1 MEAPITPIC
10 KLLSGGAA
18 LALAIGPAPASA
30 RLRASPSD
38 PAWAYVQARTAAMNG
53 DHARAAELLAAL
65 YEAMPG
71 EKDFARK
78 ALGEAIDSG
87 RFDLALSLTRQI
99 PPEGLASDA
108 RLLVVADEL
117 KRRRFDSA
125 SAWLVKSSDGSDLSF
140 LRPLVAAWSAAD
152 RGDLNTALAAI
163 AAIPANSPIVG
174 FKNEELAFL
183 QLKFRRSAEAEA
195 FARRAIGTGGIRET
209 RLRLALASGFL
220 SAGDKGRAAAMLD
233 GIATEAFAARDRLLA
248 GKLANQAVDT
258 GAKAL
263 SEVLTALAGDL
274 VRSQRSTPPL
284 GLAQVARYANPDNSS
299 AAILLALLLDLRGR
313 PDAGLAVLDSVLA
326 TDPLISQAR
335 DNQVRI
341 LSDDNHYDRALAIA
355 LAGAERPGAAAADF
369 SRLGDVYS
377 GSKRPAEAADAYGRA
392 IAAAQAL
399 GDGSGLWTLYLLRAS
414 ALKEAGRWPEARQ
427 ALEQG
432 LIVSPDQPL
441 LLNFLGY
448 AKLERGEDM
457 DSAEAMIRKASELA
471 PDDASI
477 TDSLGWAQYKRGKV
491 DEAIATLQKAAEKD
505 PEQAEIREHL
515 GDALYTSGRRYEAR
529 YAWSAAL
536 LTAQDDAA
544 GRLGAKI
551 KSGLTAATAAP

>member
-1 MEAPITPIC
+1 MEAQITPIC
-10 KLLSGGAA
+10 KFLAGGVT
-18 LALAIGPAPASA
+18 LALAFGSAPASA

-71 EKDFARK
+71 QKDFARK

-87 RFDLALSLTRQI
+87 QFDLALSLTRQV
-99 PPEGLASDA
+99 PPQSLAADA
-108 RLLVVADEL
+108 RLLVIADEM
-117 KRRRFDSA
+117 KRRRFDNA
-125 SAWLVKSSDGSDLSF
+125 SAWLVKSTDGSDLSF
-140 LRPLVAAWSAAD
+140 LKPLIAAWSAAD
-152 RGDLNTALAAI
+152 RNDLTTALEAI
-163 AAIPANSPIVG
+163 AAIPPDSPIIG
-174 FKNEELAFL
+174 FKNEEMAFL
-183 QLKFRRSAEAEA
+183 YLRLGRAADAEPY
-195 FARRAIGTGGIRET
+195 ARRAIGTGGIRET
-209 RLRLALASGFL
+209 RLRLAFASGFL
-220 SAGDKGRAAAMLD
+220 SAGDKANAAAMLD
-233 GIATEAFAARDRLLA
+233 GIAPEAIDARDRLLA
-248 GKLANQAVDT
+248 GKLTNQAVDN

-274 VRSQRSTPPL
+274 VRAQRTTPPL

-313 PDAGLAVLDSVLA
+313 PDAGLAVLASVPA

-341 LSDDNHYDRALAIA
+341 LVDDNHYDQALAIA
-355 LAGAERPGAAAADF
+355 LAGAARPGAASGDF

-377 GSKRPAEAADAYGRA
+377 GSKRPLEAAEAYGRA
-392 IAAAQAL
+392 IAVAQAL
-399 GDGSGLWTLYLLRAS
+399 GDGNSLWTLYLLRAS

-432 LIVSPDQPL
+432 LTVSPDQPL

-448 AKLERGEDM
+448 ARLERGEDM
-457 DSAEAMIRKASELA
+457 DSAEAMIRKASALA

-505 PEQAEIREHL
+505 PDQAEIREHL
-515 GDALYTSGRRYEAR
+515 GDALYASGRRFEAR

-536 LTAQDDAA
+536 LTAQEDAA
-544 GRLGAKI
+544 GRLGVKI
-551 KSGLTAATAAP
+551 KSGLTPATAAP